1 MSEGSPSDRI
11 SIPDPQ
17 ATNDVAEAETLSRR
31 GLPLEVDR
39 ETDDG
44 HRPADGNFLGNVH
57 QGTGVNPDAPG
68 QTTAEGAGGSGA
80 EVGGVPASEA
90 VRGIPLKLPLIPEI
104 PAMDISV
111 EIVGLPESAALSS
124 GRSQAGGRWAV
135 AQSEVPDLHIVAADG
150 SPGSG
155 LTGPSS
161 LQATFVVTDPA
172 TGAVGRTSTI
182 VTVTPDLTF
191 SISSIADSDAV
202 ADSLSESASDG
213 AAVGITA
220 FASDADPTDT
230 VAYSLTDSA
239 GGRFVIDPLT
249 GVVMVADASLLDY
262 ETATSHTI
270 TVQATSTDGT
280 TSTRSFTI
288 ELSDDTSESA
298 VSPVSDTDAAPNAVS
313 ESAANG
319 NVVGVAAFAAD
330 ADATDTVSYSLTDDA
345 GGRFAIDPTTGV
357 VTVVDASLL
366 DYETATSHTISVQAT
381 STDGSTSTRSFTI
394 GLGDD
399 NTEYSVSA
407 TSDVDAA
414 ANTVSESATN
424 SAIVGVTA
432 IATDADPT
440 DIVTYS
446 LTDDAGGRFAI
457 DPATGVV
464 TVADAS
470 LLDYETS
477 TSHTISVQATSSDGS
492 TSTMDFAVAVGD
504 NTKEFAVT
512 AISDI
517 DAAANRVSE
526 SAANGAVVGI
536 TAFASDAD
544 GSDTVTYNLNNDA
557 GGRFAIDPVTGVV
570 TVADASLL
578 DYETAT
584 KHTVQVR
591 ATSSD
596 GSTKL
601 KSFTI
606 NLTDDKTEFLVS
618 AIADTNAAADTV
630 SENAAKGTVVGITAF
645 ANDGDR
651 SDTVRYSLTDNAGG
665 RFAIN
670 SKTGVVTVNKPVLLD
685 YETAQS
691 HTITVQA
698 KSSDGSTSTQSFT
711 IALGD
716 DTVEFSVTPVSDTDA
731 AANAVSES
739 AANGAVVGIT
749 AFASDADGSDSV
761 TYSLADDAGGRFAID
776 ATTGVVTVADA
787 SLLDYE
793 TAQGHTITVQA
804 TSTDGSTSV
813 QSFSVSVGD
822 ETSEFAVT
830 AVSDSNAA
838 ANTVSESAANGTVVG
853 ITAFASDGDTSN
865 SVTYSLADDAG
876 GRFAIDATTGVVT
889 VADASLLDYETA
901 RSHTVTVRATST
913 DGSTATQSFSIG
925 VTDANDAPTGMTFTN
940 GDTYSDVVQSHSP
953 VAYWRL
959 ADSAGSGVAT
969 DAMGAHDGSYAQGAY
984 SQNAAGPFSGISNSA
999 AIFDGVNDYVVV
1011 PSSTDFVLPEGTIQ
1025 AWFKVDAFNG
1035 RDHTIVSMDS
1045 SGTDTGS
1052 AYLAVD
1058 GARQDVEF
1066 YIEDNA
1072 APVTFGD
1079 TGNHYMLS
1087 GNNSV
1092 IAGQWHHV
1100 AITFGSLGMV
1110 MYLDGVQVATNAYT
1124 GGIGNG
1130 DNEPITIGASQRY
1143 AGTEGQAIS
1152 GELDRFFDGQIAEV
1166 ALYDRALSATDFA
1179 VLADAGI
1186 NGFDIPGNAVVE
1198 NAADGTAIGQVEAAD
1213 PDSGETFTYAL
1224 LDDAGGR
1231 FAINASTGLVAV
1243 ANGALLDYETAAQH
1257 SITVQVSDSGGAS
1270 YSKAFTINV
1279 ANVNELSGSGF
1290 HIGSDAAD
1298 IVSGTDLSEGQGGEE
1313 IMLGLSGDDT
1323 LRGDGNE
1330 DRLIGGDGND
1340 MLFGGDGADIMEG
1353 GVGNDVADGGAG
1365 DDVYVFRMGDG
1376 NDTLSG
1382 GSGSDVILLMGADGG
1397 SPNLSDWNLTLTGG
1411 TATWASDHVTLS
1423 SGATGTIAFV
1433 DGSSVAFDGTERID
1447 FSGGYSIDS
1456 GNSIVTIAD
1465 AGGDTVSGSTKE
1477 DTIFGGA
1484 GDDTLLGGNDE
1495 DLLLGGGGDD
1505 TLYGGNQDDVLF
1517 GGDGDDTLYGN
1528 QGNDV
1533 LVGGLGDDMAEGG
1546 QGDDTFVFASGWGSD
1561 TFVGGGGWTDMI
1573 QLSGLDSQAA
1583 YSGWTLTGATVTE
1596 SGDDYLVLSGDS
1608 DGTITFDDGSQLAFA
1623 DVERI
1628 EW

>member
-1 MSEGSPSDRI
+1 M
-11 SIPDPQ
+11 
-17 ATNDVAEAETLSRR
+17 LSRR
-31 GLPLEVDR
+31 GRPLEVDR
-39 ETDDG
+39 GTDGG
-44 HRPADGNFLGNVH
+44 HRAADGNFLGNVH
-57 QGTGVNPDAPG
+57 QGASVNPDAPG
-68 QTTAEGAGGSGA
+68 ETAAEGTSGSG
-80 EVGGVPASEA
+80 VGGGGVPASEG

-104 PAMDISV
+104 AAMDLSI
-111 EIVGLPESAALSS
+111 EIGGLPESSALSS

-150 SPGSG
+150 SAGSG
-155 LTGPSS
+155 LTGPVS

-172 TGAVGRTSTI
+172 TGAVGSTSTI
-182 VTVTPDLTF
+182 VTVTPDPTF
-191 SISSIADSDAV
+191 SISSIADSDAA
-202 ADSLSESASDG
+202 ADGLSESASGG
-213 AAVGITA
+213 AVVGITA
-220 FASDADPTDT
+220 FASDADATDT
-230 VAYSLTDSA
+230 VTYCLTDSA
-239 GGRFVIDPLT
+239 GGRFGIDPVT
-249 GVVMVADASLLDY
+249 GVVTVADPSLLDY
-262 ETATSHTI
+262 EAAASYTI
-270 TVQATSTDGT
+270 SVQAVSTDGS

-288 ELSDDTSESA
+288 ELSDDTSEFA
-298 VSPVSDTDAAPNAVS
+298 VSPVSDTDAAPDAVS
-313 ESAANG
+313 ESAADG
-319 NVVGVAAFAAD
+319 DVVGVAAFAAD
-330 ADATDTVSYSLTDDA
+330 ADATDIVSYSLTDNA
-345 GGRFAIDPTTGV
+345 GGRFAIDPVTGV
-357 VTVVDASLL
+357 VTIADASLL

-381 STDGSTSTRSFTI
+381 STDGSTSIQNFTI
-394 GLGDD
+394 GLSDD
-399 NTEYSVSA
+399 TGEFAVSA
-407 TSDVDAA
+407 VSD
-414 ANTVSESATN
+414 ANTAVNAVSEKTSNGAV
-424 SAIVGVTA
+424 VGITA
-432 IATDADPT
+432 FAGDADAS
-440 DIVTYS
+440 DAVTYS

-457 DPATGVV
+457 DPPTGVV
-464 TVADAS
+464 TVVDAS
-470 LLDYETS
+470 LLDYETAQ
-477 TSHTISVQATSSDGS
+477 SHTITVLATSSDGS
-492 TSTMDFAVAVGD
+492 TSTMDFAIAVGD

-512 AISDI
+512 AISDT
-517 DAAANRVSE
+517 DATANRVSE

-544 GSDTVTYNLNNDA
+544 GSDTVTYSLNNDA
-557 GGRFAIDPVTGVV
+557 GGRFAIDSVTGVM

-606 NLTDDKTEFLVS
+606 NLTDDKTEFSVS

-630 SENAAKGTVVGITAF
+630 SESAAKGAVVGITAF
-645 ANDGDR
+645 ASDGDR
-651 SDTVRYSLTDNAGG
+651 SDAVRYSLTDNAGG

-670 SKTGVVTVNKPVLLD
+670 SKTGVVTVNKPALLD

-691 HTITVQA
+691 HTITMQA
-698 KSSDGSTSTQSFT
+698 KSGDGSTSTQSFT

-716 DTVEFSVTPVSDTDA
+716 DTAEFSVTPVSDTDA

-761 TYSLADDAGGRFAID
+761 AYSLADDASGRFAID
-776 ATTGVVTVADA
+776 ATTGVVTVADSSLLDYETAQSHTITVQAISTDGSTSVQSFSIGLSDDTGEFAVTAVSDGNAAANIVSENAVNGAVVGIIAFASDADTSDSVTYNLTDDAGGRFTIDAVTGVVTVADA

-793 TAQGHTITVQA
+793 TAQ
-804 TSTDGSTSV
+804 
-813 QSFSVSVGD
+813 
-822 ETSEFAVT
+822 
-830 AVSDSNAA
+830 
-838 ANTVSESAANGTVVG
+838 
-853 ITAFASDGDTSN
+853 
-865 SVTYSLADDAG
+865 
-876 GRFAIDATTGVVT
+876 
-889 VADASLLDYETA
+889 
-901 RSHTVTVRATST
+901 SHTVTVRATST

-925 VTDANDAPTGMTFTN
+925 VTDANDAPTGMTLTN
-940 GDTYSDVVQSHSP
+940 GDTYGDVVESHSP

-969 DAMGAHDGSYAQGAY
+969 DAMGAHDGSYVQGAN
-984 SQNAAGPFSGISNSA
+984 SQNVAGPFSGISNSA
-999 AIFDGVNDYVVV
+999 ANFDGVNDYVVV
-1011 PSSTDFVLPEGTIQ
+1011 PSSTDFVLTEGTIQ
-1025 AWFKVDAFNG
+1025 ALFKVDAFNG
-1035 RDHTIVSMDS
+1035 RDHTILSMDS

-1072 APVTFGD
+1072 APVSFGD

-1100 AITFGSLGMV
+1100 AITFGSSGMV

-1143 AGTEGQAIS
+1143 AGTEGQAIP

-1166 ALYDRALSATDFA
+1166 ALYDTVLSTADLA

-1186 NGFDIPGNAVVE
+1186 NGFDILGDAVVE

-1231 FAINASTGLVAV
+1231 FAIDASTGLVTV

-1257 SITVQVSDSGGAS
+1257 SITVQVTDSGGAS
-1270 YSKAFTINV
+1270 YSEAFTINL

-1298 IVSGTDLSEGQGGEE
+1298 IIAGTDLTEGQGGEE
-1313 IMLGLSGDDT
+1313 IMLGLSGNDT
-1323 LRGDGNE
+1323 LRGYGNE

-1340 MLFGGDGADIMEG
+1340 TLFGGDGADIVEG

-1376 NDTLSG
+1376 NDTVSG
-1382 GSGSDVILLMGADGG
+1382 GSGSDAILLMGADGG
-1397 SPNLSDWNLTLTGG
+1397 SPSLSDWNLTLTGG
-1411 TATWASDHVTLS
+1411 TATWASDHVSLS
-1423 SGATGTIAFV
+1423 SGATGTINFV
-1433 DGSSVAFDGTERID
+1433 DGSSVAFDGTERIN

-1465 AGGDTVSGSTKE
+1465 AGGDSISGSTKE
-1477 DTIFGGA
+1477 DTIFGGT
-1484 GDDTLLGGNDE
+1484 GDDLLSGGNDE
-1495 DLLLGGGGDD
+1495 DLLLGGGGND

-1517 GGDGDDTLYGN
+1517 GGDGDDTLYGD

-1533 LVGGLGDDMAEGG
+1533 LVGGLGDDTADGG

-1561 TFVGGGGWTDMI
+1561 SFAGGGGWTDMI
-1573 QLSGLDSQAA
+1573 QLSSLDSQAA
-1583 YSGWTLTGATVTE
+1583 YSGWTLAGATVTE

-1608 DGTITFDDGSQLAFA
+1608 DGTITFDDGSQLAFT